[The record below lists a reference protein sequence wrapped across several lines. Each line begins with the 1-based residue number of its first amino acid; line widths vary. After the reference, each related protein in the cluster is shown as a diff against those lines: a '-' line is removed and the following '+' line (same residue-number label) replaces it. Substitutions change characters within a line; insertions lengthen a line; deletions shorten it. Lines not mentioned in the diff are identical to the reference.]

1 MSEKR
6 RNMKTTWKKYDCIW
20 GISMEGLGYMYS
32 VILDGTIFI
41 ETEIYIS
48 LVEGNSELRFEQLLH
63 EVFVRQSSEHT

>member
-20 GISMEGLGYMYS
+20 GISMEGLGYMHS

-41 ETEIYIS
+41 ETEIHIFS
-48 LVEGNSELRFEQLLH
+48 GRELRAQI
-63 EVFVRQSSEHT
+63 